1 MYGMHKNKKEKNCN
15 LFKYRLMKSMN
26 IFFVHIVDGF
36 SLNFTKSPFFHSH
49 KDAKM
54 YLIFIVNTGLL
65 LK

>member
-1 MYGMHKNKKEKNCN
+1 
-15 LFKYRLMKSMN
+15 MKSMN